1 MYFCGEM
8 ARVRASIQLILISI
22 LIMSTKSTV
31 LVISLLC
38 LLITSC
44 KKDEETPSIT
54 PELKKSV
61 AENYASIVYASYSDS
76 KAQLL
81 VLKQKA
87 QALVTTPSATA
98 LTEARTAYIAAR
110 APYEQTEAYRF
121 YGGPIDN
128 DTDGPEGLMNGWPL
142 DESFIDYTVDDANSG
157 IINDLTTYPTINKTL
172 IANLNEEGGETNISS
187 GYHAVEFLLWG
198 QDLSASGPGN
208 RPFTDYL
215 STPNGTAQNQARRGQ
230 YLLAAIDLLLENMDQ
245 LIAAWAPSQTNNYR
259 ATFTTTANLDTS
271 LVHIIT
277 GLGKFGK
284 GELSGER
291 MAVALNNQDQE
302 DEHSCFSD
310 QTHNDIIGG
319 QKSIYNVYIGKYT
332 RTDGT
337 VVDGPGIDDLVKVTH
352 ATLNTELKGLLDAA
366 TTKASEIPAPFDQA
380 IINSRTKVQDA
391 INAIRAESDKL
402 VQAADAIGYKVAL

>member
-1 MYFCGEM
+1 
-8 ARVRASIQLILISI
+8 
-22 LIMSTKSTV
+22 MSKKSTV
-31 LVISLLC
+31 LAISLVC
-38 LLITSC
+38 SLIASC

-54 PELKKSV
+54 SELKKSV
-61 AENYASIVYASYSDS
+61 VENYSSIVYASYADS

-87 QALVTTPSATA
+87 QALVSTPSANA

-110 APYEQTEAYRF
+110 TPYEQTEAYRF

-157 IINDLTTYPTINKTL
+157 IINDPTSYATINKEL
-172 IANLNEEGGETNISS
+172 LEDLNEQGGETNISS

-208 RPFTDYL
+208 RPFTDFL
-215 STPNGTAQNQARRGQ
+215 ATPNGTAKNQARRGQ
-230 YLLAAIDLLLENMDQ
+230 YLLAAIDLLIENMDQ
-245 LIAAWAPSQTNNYR
+245 LVAAWAPSQANNYR
-259 ATFTTTANLDTS
+259 ASFTKPVNLDTS
-271 LVHIIT
+271 LVHLIT
-277 GLGKFGK
+277 GLGKLGK

-310 QTHNDIIGG
+310 QTHNDIIGS

-337 VVDGPGIDDLVKVTH
+337 VIDGPGIDDLVKVNY
-352 ATLNTELKGLLDAA
+352 AALNTELIGLLDAA
-366 TTKASEIPAPFDQA
+366 TTKASQIPAPFDQA

-402 VQAADAIGYKVAL
+402 VQAADAIGYKVVL